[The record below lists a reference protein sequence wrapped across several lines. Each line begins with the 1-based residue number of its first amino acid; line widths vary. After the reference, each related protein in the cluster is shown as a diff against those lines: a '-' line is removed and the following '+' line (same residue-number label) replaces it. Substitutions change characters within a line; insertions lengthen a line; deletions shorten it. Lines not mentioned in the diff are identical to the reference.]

1 MVIENTSH
9 NSNPGQNGNG
19 GRPRG
24 SNGRH
29 KASLAPIAEKVV
41 ARVRDR
47 DAVRVALKEDT
58 TPLAFLLSVM
68 NNPKVELGDRIEAAK
83 AAMPY
88 VHKRQPIAVE
98 VEQKVPLKSVTVII
112 AGLRENGETFPIPGM
127 NPGLEEELPTRRI
140 ENTNRPIDE

>member
-1 MVIENTSH
+1 MVIENTPH
-9 NSNPGQNGNG
+9 NCNPGQSGNG

-47 DAVRVALKEDT
+47 DAARAARKEGS
-58 TPLAFLLSVM
+58 TPLEFLLNVM
-68 NNPKVELGDRIEAAK
+68 NDVKAAMADRIEAAK

-88 VHKRQPIAVE
+88 IHKRQPMAVE

-112 AGLRENGETFPIPGM
+112 AGVRENGETFPIPGM

>member
-1 MVIENTSH
+1 MVIENTPN
-9 NSNPGQNGNG
+9 NSCQNGNG

-29 KASLAPIAEKVV
+29 KASLSPIGEKID
-41 ARVRDR
+41 ARIKDR

-68 NNPKVELGDRIEAAK
+68 NNPKLDLGDRMEAAK

-88 VHKRQPIAVE
+88 IHKRQPMAVE

-112 AGLRENGETFPIPGM
+112 AGIGPDGKLAPIAELNDSPIPEDYIEA
-127 NPGLEEELPTRRI
+127 NKRRTVARQ
-140 ENTNRPIDE
+140 N